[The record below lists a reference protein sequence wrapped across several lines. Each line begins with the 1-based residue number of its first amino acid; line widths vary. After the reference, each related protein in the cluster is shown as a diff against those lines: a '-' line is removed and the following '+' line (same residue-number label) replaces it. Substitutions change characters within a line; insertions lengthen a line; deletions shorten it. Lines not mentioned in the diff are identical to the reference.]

1 MRYNPQQFCYFSF
14 HRSIALARFYPHPV
28 IAREGWPFILGSV
41 LISALA
47 ALFCGWWSLPLW
59 LLTAFVVQ
67 FFRDPAREIPT
78 DPEAI
83 LSPADGR
90 IVVVEK
96 TTDPYREVMALKISV
111 FMNVFNVHS
120 NRSPI
125 DGTVER
131 VDYIKGSFVNA
142 DLDKASTQNERNAVL
157 AQTRSGRPVTFVQV
171 AGLVARR
178 ILCYVGAGEMITRG
192 QRYGFIR
199 FGSRVDVYLPVDATP
214 LVAIGDKV
222 SASSTVLARLPL
234 EAGEDSTENAAA
246 TADAVPA
253 DNDAV
258 VADAAKLAQQA
269 AEHIARQG

>member
-1 MRYNPQQFCYFSF
+1 M
-14 HRSIALARFYPHPV
+14 ARFYPHPV
-28 IAREGWPFILGSV
+28 IAREGWPFIIGSV
-41 LISALA
+41 LLTLLA
-47 ALFCGWWSLPLW
+47 TVLCGWWSLPLW
-59 LLTAFVVQ
+59 LISAFVVQ
-67 FFRDPAREIPT
+67 FFRDPARDIPA
-78 DPEAI
+78 DPEAV

-96 TTDPYREVMALKISV
+96 TTDPYREVAALKISV

-131 VDYIKGSFVNA
+131 VDYVKGSFVNA

-199 FGSRVDVYLPVDATP
+199 FGSRVDVYLPVDAVP

-234 EAGEDSTENAAA
+234 EAGGDSTENAAA
-246 TADAVPA
+246 TADSVPLMPA
-253 DNDAV
+253 EGDDV
-258 VADAAKLAQQA
+258 VAEAAQLAQQA
-269 AEHIARQG
+269 AEHITRQG